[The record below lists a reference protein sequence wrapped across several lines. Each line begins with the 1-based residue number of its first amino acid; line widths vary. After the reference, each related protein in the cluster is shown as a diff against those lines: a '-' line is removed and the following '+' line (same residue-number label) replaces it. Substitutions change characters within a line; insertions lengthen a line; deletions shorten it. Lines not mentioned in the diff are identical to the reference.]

1 MKLVWKFQFKLLTGF
16 IIHNS
21 SLPRA
26 FITLILLLGAIL
38 IGVFYL
44 RPEWKRFQEL
54 RVSTERLQQ
63 LSSEFDELIKNRDAF
78 VDLINTVSKTD
89 LDNIDK
95 ALPKGSQAGE
105 VLVTLENLVGRHG
118 IILQS
123 IGLTAGREPATKI
136 SSSPSIGSASV
147 VSTAVPASAI
157 KEFPVDLNLTGSYD
171 SIKNFLS
178 EIEKNLRITDVT
190 SLSFGSMKDASEKIG
205 FSLRVK
211 MYYQ

>member
-1 MKLVWKFQFKLLTGF
+1 M
-16 IIHNS
+16 
-21 SLPRA
+21 PRA
-26 FITLILLLGAIL
+26 FITLVLLLGAIL

-44 RPEWKRFQEL
+44 RPEWQRFQEL

-105 VLVTLENLVGRHG
+105 VLVTLENFVGRHG
-118 IILQS
+118 MSLQS
-123 IGLTAGREPATKI
+123 IGLTGGSEPVSKT
-136 SSSPSIGSASV
+136 SSSPSIGSASA
-147 VSTAVPASAI
+147 VSVSAPASVI
-157 KEFPVDLNLTGSYD
+157 REFPVDLNIKGQYD
-171 SIKNFLS
+171 SLKNFLL
-178 EIEKNLRITDVT
+178 EIEKNLRVTDVA
-190 SLSFGSMKDASEKIG
+190 SLSFGSLKDANERVG

>member
-1 MKLVWKFQFKLLTGF
+1 M
-16 IIHNS
+16 
-21 SLPRA
+21 
-26 FITLILLLGAIL
+26 

-44 RPEWKRFQEL
+44 RPEWGRFQEL

-105 VLVTLENLVGRHG
+105 ILVTLENLVGKHG
-118 IILQS
+118 IVLQS
-123 IGLTAGREPATKI
+123 IGLTGGREPASKV
-136 SSSPSIGSASV
+136 SSTPSIGSASS
-147 VSTAVPASAI
+147 VSVTTPAPVI
-157 KEFPVDLNLTGSYD
+157 KEFPVDLSITGSYE
-171 SIKNFLS
+171 SLKNFLL
-178 EIEKNLRITDVT
+178 EIEKNLRITNAV
-190 SLSFGSMKDASEKIG
+190 SLSFGSFARPDEKIN